1 MGEYIREGDDLI
13 YRQADGERTA
23 RLIGYSEKKALTH
36 EGSPKYQKIFYILV
50 AAGVIYLSCV
60 FALL

>member
-1 MGEYIREGDDLI
+1 MGEYFREGDDLI
-13 YRQADGERTA
+13 YRQADGESTA
-23 RLIGYSEKKALTH
+23 RLIGYSEKMVLSH
-36 EGSPKYQKIFYILV
+36 EGSLKFQKIFYILV